1 MEIKRERRE
10 RREKQERE
18 GKEVTGRRQEA
29 EDRQLPIT
37 YNV

>member
-18 GKEVTGRRQEA
+18 GKEVAGRRQRT
-29 EDRQLPIT
+29 DNYL
-37 YNV
+37 